1 MQNVLRERGIKGY
14 AGRTMKFTH
23 DAIVIGAGA
32 AGLTAAGGVA
42 LFGLKSVLV
51 EGHKMGGE
59 CLNNGCVPSKA
70 LITAARRAAEAR
82 VATRHGVTLAPPQ
95 VDWAGVM
102 AHVRQAIAE
111 IEPHDSIETFEGMGV
126 EVIKGWA
133 QVTGPHSVEVG
144 GRTLTAPR
152 VVIATGSKPAV
163 PPVEGLDSAPYLTN
177 ENLFELAE
185 QPEHLVIIG
194 GGVIGMEM
202 AQAFRRLG
210 SIVTVVNPGPLMG
223 RDDPESVA
231 VVRAAMEGEGVR
243 FIDGK
248 VKLVSGGAGAIE
260 AMVELTAGGSEQVDG
275 SHLLVAVGRKANCRG
290 FGLEEVGVEIGPNG
304 IVTNAR
310 RRTSV
315 RSIYAIGDCRDGPRL
330 THASG
335 YEGSNVA
342 LEIVT
347 GIPTKVDYRA
357 LPWCTYTEPEVAQVG
372 LTEAEARA
380 QHGDAIT
387 VVTEGFEHNER
398 AIAEGDTRGHLKLV
412 LKGKKVLG
420 ASIVGKNA
428 GELLL
433 PFSQSI
439 TGKSSTFAMGS
450 AVISYPTR
458 SEIAKAAAF
467 SAWEPTV
474 FGALPKKY
482 AALVAKLRRTFA

>member
-1 MQNVLRERGIKGY
+1 MLRGRGITGY

-42 LFGLKSVLV
+42 LFGLKAVLV

-70 LITAARRAAEAR
+70 LITAAKRAAEAR

-111 IEPHDSIETFEGMGV
+111 IEPHDSVETFEGMGV
-126 EVIKGWA
+126 EVIPGWA
-133 QVTGPHSVEVG
+133 RVTGAHSVEVD

-152 VVIATGSKPAV
+152 IVIATGSKPMV
-163 PPVEGLDSAPYLTN
+163 PPIEGLDSVPYLTN
-177 ENLFELAE
+177 ENLFDLAE

-210 SIVTVVNPGPLMG
+210 SAVTVVNPGPLMG

-231 VVRAAMEGEGVR
+231 VVRAVMEEEGVR
-243 FIDGK
+243 FIDGT
-248 VKLVSGGAGAIE
+248 VCRAEGRAGALR
-260 AMVELTAGGSEQVDG
+260 VEISLSDGGSEAVDG

-304 IVTNAR
+304 IVTDAR

-380 QHGDAIT
+380 QHGDAVI
-387 VVTEGFEHNER
+387 VVKEGFDDNER

-474 FGALPKKY
+474 FGKVPKKY